1 MGAME
6 RFVRKS
12 LCAVLPR
19 RTTLTRKLTDGTIVG
34 GSRNGYGGRG
44 IFIFG
49 DEIEPEFANLSA
61 FLGRD
66 GVLID
71 VGANTGIYSMK
82 GARIIGDGALS
93 SA

>member
-19 RTTLTRKLTDGTIVG
+19 RTTLTRKLT
-34 GSRNGYGGRG
+34 
-44 IFIFG
+44 

-82 GARIIGDGALS
+82 GARIGDGALS